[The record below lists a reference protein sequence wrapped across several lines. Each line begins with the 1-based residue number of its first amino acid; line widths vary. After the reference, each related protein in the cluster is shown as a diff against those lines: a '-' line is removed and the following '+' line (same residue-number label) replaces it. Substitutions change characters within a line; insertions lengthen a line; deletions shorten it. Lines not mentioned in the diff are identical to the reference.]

1 MKKEFYKLY
10 ATNYCGVMNDN
21 VLKILTSFVAVSW
34 VDPEYKPMLVS
45 LAAGALVL
53 PYLLFSPLASKLPTM
68 IGKQKTLR
76 WSKLAE
82 IGIMALAICAFVQHS
97 IVMAISSVLLMG
109 LQSALYSPSKYALI
123 RDIGG
128 TEGVASGMGGMEA
141 VSFLGML
148 IGTVVAS
155 YMADFDNPMIWYAT
169 LMGLAVLGYGSS
181 LTMKVKESVQSD
193 DASINP
199 VKFIRD
205 SHKMLKQ
212 YAGVNAVVHYLSL
225 FWWLCAS
232 IQMLL
237 IVYCEEA
244 PLLLTHTETGL
255 LLALMAVGITVGCLL
270 GGNLDSRFF
279 MIGMSPL
286 LGIVMSVALVLLFI
300 FGTNV
305 YMLVGL
311 LMLVAIVGGIFKIPL
326 DAYIQKNV
334 PENKQGMVLAY
345 FNLISFVYIF
355 IASASNYVMMAC
367 FSSRYVFLLLG
378 IVFFVCSLVFVFA
391 CRQVTCWVGYFFIR
405 WHYNIIIKNE
415 EMLKVR
421 EGENLLI
428 WPNHVAIIDPI
439 MLFGTFYK
447 ENFRPLVDEDYFEI
461 PVIGHVLSMF
471 NAIRVPDLRK
481 SRKGVEQAMQLGD
494 IITDALKDKTNVLFY
509 PSGHI
514 TTDGK
519 ESVGT
524 RQLAYN
530 TAKALPEYTRVV
542 LVHIKGLWGSS
553 WSRYG
558 RKSTPSL
565 VLQLL
570 LSLVQIL
577 TFTVFLRKRRGVE
590 FVFED
595 RTEEVKEQ
603 AAGMSRVDFNHW
615 LEGVYNDYE

>member
-53 PYLLFSPLASKLPTM
+53 PYLLFSPLASKLPAI

-82 IGIMALAICAFVQHS
+82 IGIMALAISAFIQHS
-97 IVMAISSVLLMG
+97 VFLAIVSVLLMG

-128 TEGVASGMGGMEA
+128 TEGVANGMGGMEA

-155 YMADFDNPMIWYAT
+155 YMADFDNPTLWYST
-169 LMGLAVLGYGSS
+169 LMGLALLGYGFS
-181 LTMKVKESVQSD
+181 LTLKVKESDQSD
-193 DASINP
+193 DTSINP

-205 SHKMLKQ
+205 SHNTLKQ
-212 YAGVNAVVHYLSL
+212 YLGVNEVVHYLSL

-232 IQMLL
+232 VQMLL
-237 IVYCEEA
+237 IIYCEEE
-244 PLLLTHTETGL
+244 PLSLTHTETGL
-255 LLALMAVGITVGCLL
+255 LLALMAVGITFGCII
-270 GGNLDSRFF
+270 GGKLDSKFF
-279 MIGMSPL
+279 MIGMTPL

-300 FGTNV
+300 FGSEV
-305 YMLVGL
+305 HMLVTL
-311 LMLVAIVGGIFKIPL
+311 LMVVAIVGGIFKIPL

-378 IVFFVCSLVFVFA
+378 IVFLVASLVFIFA
-391 CRQVTCWVGYFFIR
+391 CRQVTCWVGLFFMK
-405 WHYNIIIKNE
+405 WHYNIVVKNE
-415 EMLKVR
+415 ELLKTR

-428 WPNHVAIIDPI
+428 WPNHMAVIDPI

-461 PVIGHVLSMF
+461 PVIGHILSMF
-471 NAIRVPDLRK
+471 NAIRVPDLRR
-481 SRKGVEQAMQLGD
+481 SRKGVEQAMQLGA
-494 IITDALKDKTNVLFY
+494 IISEALKDKTNVLFY

-514 TTDGK
+514 TTDG
-519 ESVGT
+519 EETIGT

-530 TAKALPEYTRVV
+530 TARELPEYTRVL

-558 RKSTPSL
+558 RKSTPSI
-565 VLQLL
+565 VLLL
-570 LSLVQIL
+570 FLSLVQIL
-577 TFTVFLRKRRGVE
+577 TLTIFLRKRRDVE
-590 FVFED
+590 FVFEEK
-595 RTEEVKEQ
+595 TEEVKVQ
-603 AAGMSRVDFNHW
+603 SRNLNRVDFNHW
-615 LEGVYNDYE
+615 LEGAYNDYQ